1 MRCRRRPPRFH
12 ALPRYGWLLPPVLT
26 GYLWLKGLHPL
37 LPGFSCPL
45 RALTGIPCPT
55 CFLTRAT
62 ALALHGDVAASVRVH
77 AFGPLAAGALLAW
90 SVLAIRRRRLFPVGL
105 KAWHLAAAAVGLLTY
120 WGGRLVLSYGM
131 GIAAFPSG

>member
-1 MRCRRRPPRFH
+1 MSRRRPARLS
-12 ALPRYGWLLPPVLT
+12 ALPRYGFLLPPALT
-26 GYLWLKGLHPL
+26 SYLWLKGLHPL

-62 ALALHGDVAASVRVH
+62 TLALHGHLADSVRWH

-90 SVLAIRRRRLFPVGL
+90 SVMAIRRGRLFPVGL
-105 KAWHLAAAAVGLLTY
+105 KAWHLGVAAVGLVAY
-120 WGGRLVLSYGM
+120 WVGRLVLSYGM
-131 GIAAFPSG
+131 GIAAFPTG

>member
-1 MRCRRRPPRFH
+1 MSRRRPARFH
-12 ALPRYGWLLPPVLT
+12 SLPSFGWLLPPALS

-62 ALALHGDVAASVRVH
+62 TLALHGDLADSVRLH

-90 SVLAIRRRRLFPVGL
+90 SVLAIRRRRLLPVGL
-105 KAWHLAAAAVGLLTY
+105 KAWHLAAAAVGMLTY
-120 WGGRLVLSYGM
+120 WGGRLVLSYCM